1 MFCPGCG
8 YQITAGHVRYCP
20 GCGFRLDG
28 VTDLLAR
35 NGEPGSQG
43 PQAQP
48 QALANLSERQKGV
61 RLGVKLILLSV
72 VLFPI
77 FLALSV
83 LFDSPGPL
91 LPPATIFLAG
101 IAWSLYSAIFGEE
114 GLPARPVKT
123 PPRPRDLIMPVRQ
136 SVTAPTVGPH
146 GPQTREPVHPPSV
159 TEHTTNLLKD
169 E

>member
-8 YQITAGHVRYCP
+8 YNITASHVRFCP

-35 NGEPGSQG
+35 NGEPVTQ
-43 PQAQP
+43 QP
-48 QALANLSERQKGV
+48 QAGTTLSERQRGV

-72 VLFPI
+72 VLFPV
-77 FLALSV
+77 FLGLSV
-83 LFDSPGPL
+83 LVDSPGPL

-101 IAWSLYSAIFGEE
+101 IAWTLYSAIFGEE
-114 GLPARPVKT
+114 NVPARFAQMPQ
-123 PPRPRDLIMPVRQ
+123 RPRELIMPVRQ
-136 SVTAPTVGPH
+136 SITAPTVGTH
-146 GPQTREPVHPPSV
+146 GPQTREPVSPPSV

>member
-8 YQITAGHVRYCP
+8 YHITAGHVRFCP

-35 NGEPGSQG
+35 NGEPAGQ
-43 PQAQP
+43 QP
-48 QALANLSERQKGV
+48 KASEGLSERQKGV

-72 VLFPI
+72 VLFPV
-77 FLALSV
+77 FLALSI

-101 IAWSLYSAIFGEE
+101 AAWSLYSAIFGE
-114 GLPARPVKT
+114 AN
-123 PPRPRDLIMPVRQ
+123 PPPPFAHIEQRQRELIMPMRQ
-136 SVTAPTVGPH
+136 GITAPGLGAH
-146 GPQTREPVHPPSV
+146 GPQTREREPAHPPSV

>member
-8 YQITAGHVRYCP
+8 YQIAAGHVRFCP

-35 NGEPGSQG
+35 NGEPVSQ
-43 PQAQP
+43 QP
-48 QALANLSERQKGV
+48 QASTNLSERQKGV

-91 LPPATIFLAG
+91 LPPATIFLSG

-114 GLPARPVKT
+114 ALPVRPARMPA
-123 PPRPRDLIMPVRQ
+123 PPRELIMPVRQ
-136 SVTAPTVGPH
+136 SVTAPTV

>member
-8 YQITAGHVRYCP
+8 YQITAGHVRFCP

-35 NGEPGSQG
+35 NGEPVSQNS
-43 PQAQP
+43 QVST
-48 QALANLSERQKGV
+48 NLSERQKGV
-61 RLGVKLILLSV
+61 RLDVKLVLLSV

-83 LFDSPGPL
+83 LFDSPAPL
-91 LPPATIFLAG
+91 LPPATIFLSG
-101 IAWSLYSAIFGEE
+101 VAWSLYSAIFGEE
-114 GLPARPVKT
+114 GFPARAAKM
-123 PPRPRDLIMPVRQ
+123 PPRPPELIMPVRQ

-146 GPQTREPVHPPSV
+146 GAQTREPAHPPSV

>member
-8 YQITAGHVRYCP
+8 YQITAGHVRFCP

-35 NGEPGSQG
+35 NGEPVSQIS
-43 PQAQP
+43 QARTD
-48 QALANLSERQKGV
+48 LSERQKGV
-61 RLGVKLILLSV
+61 RLGVKLVLLSV

-91 LPPATIFLAG
+91 LPPATIFLSG
-101 IAWSLYSAIFGEE
+101 VAWSLYSAIFGEE
-114 GLPARPVKT
+114 GFPALPAKM
-123 PPRPRDLIMPVRQ
+123 PPRPPGLIMPVRQ

>member
-8 YQITAGHVRYCP
+8 YQITAGHVRFCP

-28 VTDLLAR
+28 VKDLLAR
-35 NGEPGSQG
+35 NGEPVSQE
-43 PQAQP
+43 PQSP
-48 QALANLSERQKGV
+48 ANLSERQKGV
-61 RLGVKLILLSV
+61 RLGVKLVLLSV

-91 LPPATIFLAG
+91 LPPATIFLTG

-114 GLPARPVKT
+114 
-123 PPRPRDLIMPVRQ
+123 RQ
-136 SVTAPTVGPH
+136 IGRA
-146 GPQTREPVHPPSV
+146 
-159 TEHTTNLLKD
+159 
-169 E
+169 

>member
-8 YQITAGHVRYCP
+8 YQITAGHVRFCP

-35 NGEPGSQG
+35 NGEPVSQ
-43 PQAQP
+43 QSQQSKAS
-48 QALANLSERQKGV
+48 ADLSERQKGV
-61 RLGVKLILLSV
+61 RLGVKIILLSV

-77 FLALSV
+77 FLGLSV

-101 IAWSLYSAIFGEE
+101 IAWTLYSAIFGEE
-114 GLPARPVKT
+114 RLPAQVAQM
-123 PPRPRDLIMPVRQ
+123 PPRPHELLMPVRQ
-136 SVTAPTVGPH
+136 SVTAPNIGSQN
-146 GPQTREPVHPPSV
+146 PQTREPVHPPSV